1 MKRREFIAGLGAAA
15 WPLTARAQQAA
26 VPVIGLVNSGSADAS
41 AGWEA
46 AFRKGLGE
54 TGYIEGENVKVEYQ
68 YLEGRF
74 DRLPALMTDL
84 VRRRVAV
91 IATGNTAAALAAS
104 PGSHVRFGQHRTWAA
119 AGRPRDLPVPGQGV
133 CMHALVNRIT
143 LCWRMTKGP

>member
-1 MKRREFIAGLGAAA
+1 VA
-15 WPLTARAQQAA
+15 P
-26 VPVIGLVNSGSADAS
+26 
-41 AGWEA
+41 
-46 AFRKGLGE
+46 FRKGLGE
-54 TGYIEGENVKVEYQ
+54 TGYVEGQNVAVEYH
-68 YLEGRF
+68 YLEGKY

-143 LCWRMTKGP
+143 LCRRMTKGP